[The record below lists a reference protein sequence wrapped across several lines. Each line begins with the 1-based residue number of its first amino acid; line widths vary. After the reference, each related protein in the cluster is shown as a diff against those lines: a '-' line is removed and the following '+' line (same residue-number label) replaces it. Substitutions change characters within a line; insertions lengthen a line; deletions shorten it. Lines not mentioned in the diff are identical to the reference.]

1 MSVTV
6 FVTVS
11 VTAFVALSV
20 MSVTTYLGHGSGT
33 QLLLPPGQ
41 SPTEHGTAEDGF
53 ITSVCVCYICVCD
66 VYVSL
71 CACVCLETVRCMC
84 NSIIDDKNKYHNH
97 NIPNVL
103 TGFSPVCV

>member
-1 MSVTV
+1 MVQE
-6 FVTVS
+6 
-11 VTAFVALSV
+11 LSFYSLLV
-20 MSVTTYLGHGSGT
+20 RVPQSMVRLRMG
-33 QLLLPPGQ
+33 LLP
-41 SPTEHGTAEDGF
+41 
-53 ITSVCVCYICVCD
+53 VCLCYICVCD

>member
-1 MSVTV
+1 M
-6 FVTVS
+6 S

-53 ITSVCVCYICVCD
+53 ITSVCVLYLCVRCLCIFVCVCVFGNCA
-66 VYVSL
+66 VYV
-71 CACVCLETVRCMC
+71 
-84 NSIIDDKNKYHNH
+84 
-97 NIPNVL
+97 
-103 TGFSPVCV
+103 